1 MTRGERRQLP
11 AVSRIAWAQTYPSQP
26 VRIIVGLPAGTA
38 TDILA
43 RLVGQSLSERLG
55 KQFIVEN
62 RPGAAGNIATEVVMR
77 ASPDGYTLLQVN
89 SGNAVNA
96 SLYANLNF
104 NFIRD
109 ITPVACIARTPFVMV
124 VNPSS
129 PAKTVPEFIAYAKA
143 NPGKINMAS
152 PGIGS
157 ANHIFGASFAMMA
170 GIDLVHVPYRGEL
183 HCPPRDLD
191 VEPARPHRRATQRF
205 RLNSQAKLRKSC
217 RAALLAGSSLRAQ
230 PANRQPQGQT
240 GVTTTSRRA
249 R

>member
-1 MTRGERRQLP
+1 MKFPRRNFLHLAAGAAALP
-11 AVSRIAWAQTYPSQP
+11 ALSRIAKAQTYPSQP

-62 RPGAAGNIATEVVMR
+62 RPGAGGNIGTEAVVR

-157 ANHIFGASFAMMA
+157 ANHIFGASFAFMA
-170 GIDLVHVPYRGEL
+170 DLLGGRVQVVFSAMAQSIEYIRDGKLRGL
-183 HCPPRDLD
+183 AVTSAARLD
-191 VEPARPHRRATQRF
+191 VLPDIPAMDEF
-205 RLNSQAKLRKSC
+205 
-217 RAALLAGSSLRAQ
+217 
-230 PANRQPQGQT
+230 
-240 GVTTTSRRA
+240 
-249 R
+249 